1 MLKLVI
7 LDTLSGP
14 VAELDIHP
22 AILQALAS
30 EETALTTVWHGW
42 AMQGFLCTSDEPG
55 EVRTRKFPYQ
65 PVGTIADAGALSLT
79 LTQRVDCPHDPGF
92 LPYDK
97 AAAQAIIARLNQ

>member
-7 LDTLSGP
+7 LDTLSGH

-22 AILQALAS
+22 AILQALAN
-30 EETALTTVWHGW
+30 EETTLTTVWHGW

-55 EVRTRKFPYQ
+55 QVRTRKFPNQ
-65 PVGTIADAGALSLT
+65 PVSSIADAGTLNLT

-97 AAAQAIIARLNQ
+97 AAALAIIDGRNR